1 MKKTI
6 TIKILAASLSLA
18 CIPAFSAE
26 NNSQDMAAIFGA
38 QAPAQQPPA
47 LLPAPVQSTPAQQ
60 APAQPSIASDSSLGG
75 TGVSQEAF
83 AKTARQMMPLT
94 PDQIKT
100 LRYLFD
106 QSQKATAADPS
117 DKPPKP
123 TSSSVLVS
131 LSPGSAPPVVRL
143 RAGYVTSL
151 VFLDATGS
159 PWPIQAFDL
168 GNPKSFNI
176 RWDQKSNT
184 LMVQAMES
192 YTAGN
197 LAVTLKDSN
206 TPVMI
211 TLMPGQQEVDYRV
224 DLRLPGLGPNAE
236 PSLSGLPDTGN
247 SQLLNFLDGV
257 PPQGSKELVV
267 EGGSCQAWM
276 AGEHLFLRTQLT
288 VLSPSW
294 LATMRSPDGTNVY
307 EMVKAPIVLAS
318 ARGRVL
324 QLTIKGL

>member
-1 MKKTI
+1 MKKII
-6 TIKILAASLSLA
+6 TILMTGLTVVSFSALAAS
-18 CIPAFSAE
+18 P
-26 NNSQDMAAIFGA
+26 NDQDMAALFGA
-38 QAPAQQPPA
+38 KAAPSQPV
-47 LLPAPVQSTPAQQ
+47 PVQ
-60 APAQPSIASDSSLGG
+60 AQPAAASNSLGESD
-75 TGVSQEAF
+75 VSQEAF

-106 QSQKATAADPS
+106 QSQKAAASDPG

-123 TSSSVLVS
+123 TSSSVMVN

-151 VFLDATGS
+151 VFLDSTGT
-159 PWPIQAFDL
+159 PWPIQAYDL

-184 LMVQAMES
+184 LMVQAMDA
-192 YTAGN
+192 YQGGN
-197 LAVTLKDSN
+197 LAVMLKDHN

-224 DLRLPGLGPNAE
+224 DLRIPGLGPNAA
-236 PSLSGLPDTGN
+236 PSVNGLPDTGN
-247 SQLLNFLDGV
+247 SQLLSFLDGV
-257 PPQGSKELVV
+257 PPAGSQELMVS
-267 EGGSCQAWM
+267 GGPCQAWIS
-276 AGEHLFLRTQLT
+276 GDRLVLRTQLT

-294 LATMRSPDGTNVY
+294 LSTMRSPDGTNVY
-307 EMVKAPIVLAS
+307 EMIKAPVVLAS
-318 ARGRVL
+318 ARGRVV
-324 QLTIKGL
+324 QLNIKGL